1 MSKIAKY
8 IKSEEDVSNK
18 IVLPLLHALGYSATH
33 YFANVGMI
41 TIHEGRK
48 KKPIRADFI
57 VRTTDTIALIIEV
70 KKEEETH
77 ESAIEQG
84 KSYAH
89 NITKNNHFKN
99 IEYVPFVLTVDNQD
113 IFIVES
119 KTNVRWNKPKQF
131 KVNDMF
137 DSKLSVDI
145 KNLKFKEL
153 HKKVSLDSVLEW
165 LKKEGRTPVEDEE
178 FELEPVTDKN
188 WNETRKIFEKC
199 HDLIRNRYADHPTE
213 AFHEISK
220 ILFIKMNEEHRMKKF
235 SRRFNRFTT
244 KAIIDA
250 NKKYNHNLVKQLF
263 DQVKEEYEEERLFEK
278 EDTVKLSFNHT
289 LQIVKWLQKYQFVVE
304 NIGSDVAGRVFE
316 NFVNSTLRG
325 KGLGQFFTPRPVV
338 EFIICLLDPKVGE
351 KIIDPAC
358 GSGGF
363 LINSFVHV
371 KDSINRMNLGD
382 HEKEK
387 FHRSL
392 VHEDLFGVE
401 LNKSIA
407 RTCKM
412 NMIVH
417 GDGRNGV
424 YDGFDGLLNIEGET
438 ALKFERTLDEK
449 TITKE
454 IKEGIFDVVVTN
466 PPFGGAVEKGD
477 EEFFGDDDSVFSESN
492 KKSSDKITDPQIL
505 SKFELGKGKLRTSTE
520 KLFIERCIKLLKPGG
535 RLGIIVP
542 DGILNDDGNQ
552 DVRDIIKRDTIVKA
566 IISLP
571 DTTFKPSGTGVN
583 ANIMYLKRKNSE
595 KEKQGKIFMAIAE
608 HVGFKGGVKRIRE
621 DKNDLTEKILPEWK
635 ERILKNE

>member
-1 MSKIAKY
+1 MSKVTKY

-99 IEYVPFVLTVDNQD
+99 IEYVPFVITVDNQD

-119 KTNVRWNKPKQF
+119 KTNVVWNKPKQF

-145 KNLKFKEL
+145 KNLRFKEL
-153 HKKVSLDSVLEW
+153 YKKVSLDSVLEW
-165 LKKEGRTPVEDEE
+165 LKKEGRTPVEDKE
-178 FELEPVTDKN
+178 FELEPVTNKN
-188 WNETRKIFEKC
+188 WNAIRKIFEEC
-199 HDLIRNRYADHPTE
+199 HNLIRNRYGNHPTE
-213 AFHEISK
+213 AFYEISK
-220 ILFIKMNEEHRMKKF
+220 ILFIKMNEEHLMKKYPGKP
-235 SRRFNRFTT
+235 NRFTT
-244 KAIIDA
+244 KAITDA
-250 NKKYNHNLVKQLF
+250 KNKYNHNLIEQLF
-263 DQVKEEYEEERLFEK
+263 NQVKEEYREEGLFEK
-278 EDTVKLSFNHT
+278 EDTVKLSVNHI
-289 LQIVKWLQKYQFVVE
+289 LRIVKWLQKYQFVDE
-304 NIGSDVAGRVFE
+304 DIGSDVAGRVFE
-316 NFVNSTLRG
+316 NFVSSTLRG
-325 KGLGQFFTPRPVV
+325 KGLGQFFTPRSVV
-338 EFIICLLDPKVGE
+338 EFIICLLEPKVGE

-363 LINSFVHV
+363 LIHSFVHV
-371 KDSINRMNLGD
+371 RNNLNRMELGAN
-382 HEKEK
+382 EKKK
-387 FHRSL
+387 FQHRL

-401 LNKSIA
+401 LNKGIA

-438 ALKFERTLDEK
+438 ALKFERTSDEK

-454 IKEGIFDVVVTN
+454 IKGGIFDVVVTN

-477 EEFFGDDDSVFSESN
+477 EEFFEDSNPIFSDLN

-520 KLFIERCIKLLKPGG
+520 KLFIERCIRLLKPGG

-583 ANIMYLKRKNSE
+583 ANIMYLKRKSSE
-595 KEKQGKIFMAIAE
+595 KEKQGNVFMAIAE

-635 ERILKNE
+635 KWILKNE